1 MPLPGA
7 PHQQLN
13 KSSWE
18 QLNTIFNSVPTTE
31 VKIIVKMLP
40 NRRGSGGSVRE
51 SQTAFLLCPVFPQ
64 QGRGR
69 ELTEPQP
76 VTDAFTQLSAA
87 APCGIR
93 GPFYSSFSLLLS
105 FFFPSVDTDMRINMY
120 CLSDFVVV
128 YERSSAE
135 GTIMWL
141 ITGICLVLVMEEIKF
156 LQKFLFFFFLFFFFS
171 PLWYKKRN
179 YSKQYIYC
187 LMLSGK

>member
-18 QLNTIFNSVPTTE
+18 QLNTIFNSVLTTE

-40 NRRGSGGSVRE
+40 NRRGSRGSVQK

-64 QGRGR
+64 QGLGR

-76 VTDAFTQLSAA
+76 VTDAFTRLSVA

-93 GPFYSSFSLLLS
+93 GPFSFSLFSFFLFLS
-105 FFFPSVDTDMRINMY
+105 FSVDRDMRINIC

-135 GTIMWL
+135 GAIMWL

-156 LQKFLFFFFLFFFFS
+156 LQKFLFIFFLS
-171 PLWYKKRN
+171 PLWHKKRN
-179 YSKQYIYC
+179 YSKQCIYC